1 MKEWYYLVRG
11 QEKVQEFDHSEVSGN
26 DEHVNV
32 RKCYLNKVHLNH
44 EMILQIVKK
53 PTRKNAI
60 LDLVLTNL
68 HQFYDEP
75 CTFPPFGLSDHH
87 TVTVAPRIRDKS
99 QSASKFVLKR
109 DKRASRKA
117 ELGRYLD
124 AIDWLTLFSSA
135 ESCEDLL
142 DVFMN
147 CIRTGLDLIMPV
159 KRVRINTTD
168 APWMTQHLK
177 SLIRK
182 RQKAFHQHGSDSV
195 QFKFFRNAVNRGRKA
210 CKASFY
216 KSKVENMKEENP
228 GVWWREVK
236 RLAGVQSSP
245 GNVISQIQ
253 VEGVEN
259 ISEKEFADL
268 INWAF
273 LEPLEEYRLHLP
285 LSKLPVEE
293 DSLFLEVS
301 EARMQSLL
309 ANLNPSKEQCLP
321 QIWKMADV
329 TPLPKTKPV
338 KELKKDLR
346 PISLTACLSKVAEEC
361 VVVDYVKPAA
371 LRVLDPNQYGT
382 VPNSSTTQLLPSA
395 RAASVSCKNN
405 SRKSEK
411 SKNCA
416 ELYTRGQTT
425 SGVYT
430 IDPDGKGAFDV
441 YCDQTST
448 GGGWTVIQKRQ
459 NGPVDFN
466 HTWDDYTK
474 GFGNFL
480 IGGFWLGLN
489 KINPLTQNET
499 ENKLRLYLVA
509 SNKAVYAEYASFG
522 IGDRNSNYTLSL
534 GNFSR

>member
-1 MKEWYYLVRG
+1 
-11 QEKVQEFDHSEVSGN
+11 
-26 DEHVNV
+26 
-32 RKCYLNKVHLNH
+32 
-44 EMILQIVKK
+44 MILQIVKK

-309 ANLNPSKEQCLP
+309 ANLNPSKASGPDSIPNWLLKEYADFLCRPLTVIFNASFKEQCLP

-371 LRVLDPNQYGT
+371 LRVLDPNH
-382 VPNSSTTQLLPSA
+382 VALLFMIQLLPSA

-534 GNFSR
+534 GNFSSKSIWLVKS